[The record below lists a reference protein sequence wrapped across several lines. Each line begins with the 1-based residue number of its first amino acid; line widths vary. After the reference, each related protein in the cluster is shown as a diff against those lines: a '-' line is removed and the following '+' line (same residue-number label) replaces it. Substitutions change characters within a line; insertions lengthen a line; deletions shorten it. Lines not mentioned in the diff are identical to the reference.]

1 MHNATKRHEFI
12 RLWGNLDKQKKKKK
26 NEEITNL
33 SRNREI
39 PY

>member
-12 RLWGNLDKQKKKKK
+12 RLWGNLDKQKKKK